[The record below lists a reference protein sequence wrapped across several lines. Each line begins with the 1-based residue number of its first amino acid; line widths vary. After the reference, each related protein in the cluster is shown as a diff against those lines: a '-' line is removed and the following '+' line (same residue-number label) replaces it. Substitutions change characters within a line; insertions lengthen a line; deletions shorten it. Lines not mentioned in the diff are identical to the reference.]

1 MNQKMLA
8 IAAILTAAVLTA
20 IFSTTPIAAY
30 AGDGDE
36 TETNTDQAIK
46 QKNVGSGDSVNIN
59 CAQNLIE
66 PVWANNVEM
75 TERSL

>member
-1 MNQKMLA
+1 M
-8 IAAILTAAVLTA
+8 
-20 IFSTTPIAAY
+20 AAY

-66 PVWANNVEM
+66 AGVGQQCGNDGEIIIGLPEVPRSYDSGIPSFAIPV
-75 TERSL
+75 RLL